1 MFGSLKI
8 YYKPIVR
15 SNLKKNRVS
24 IFDGLWL
31 HLCVLNLAKE
41 LKQTSDEIKLIEYF
55 TGLNLFKVKQL
66 YRLFFNGELQ
76 ARLVYALLV
85 HGALQIIPSSKQ
97 FRFVRKLI
105 LWPRD
110 LPKLQSR
117 ESRLELRHRSNQ
129 SIGKGI
135 YLEKSPT

>member
-41 LKQTSDEIKLIEYF
+41 LKQTSDKIKLIEYF
-55 TGLNLFKVKQL
+55 TGLNLFKVK
-66 YRLFFNGELQ
+66 
-76 ARLVYALLV
+76 
-85 HGALQIIPSSKQ
+85 
-97 FRFVRKLI
+97 
-105 LWPRD
+105 
-110 LPKLQSR
+110 
-117 ESRLELRHRSNQ
+117 
-129 SIGKGI
+129 
-135 YLEKSPT
+135 